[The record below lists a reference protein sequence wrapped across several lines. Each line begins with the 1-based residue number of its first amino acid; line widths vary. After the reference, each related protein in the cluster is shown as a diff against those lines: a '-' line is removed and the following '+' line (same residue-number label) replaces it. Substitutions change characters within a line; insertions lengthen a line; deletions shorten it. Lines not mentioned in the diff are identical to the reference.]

1 MKTVATTVVILL
13 LLSGAALL
21 GYARWTRGLEE
32 ADAALAAGQF
42 EQAIAGYD
50 KADARFERT
59 PAAKQL
65 FRREYA
71 RASRNRLWALYQMKR
86 YDDTIAAAERAPAE
100 ANPFF
105 WSGCAFFIKARAEE
119 KPEARIGWLAR
130 AEEQFRKA
138 VDATPD
144 DWDTKFNFELTTRLL
159 AELRKQPK
167 TPPTQL
173 MQLLR
178 PPTTGSKV
186 QRRVG

>member
-1 MKTVATTVVILL
+1 MKTLAVAVVILML
-13 LLSGAALL
+13 IAGGTLIA
-21 GYARWTRGLEE
+21 YARWTGGLDE
-32 ADAALAAGQF
+32 ADAALAAGNL
-42 EQAIAGYD
+42 EQAIAAYD
-50 KADARFERT
+50 RVESRFEQT

-65 FRREYA
+65 FRREHA
-71 RASRNRLWALYQMKR
+71 RATRNRLWALYEMKR

-100 ANPFF
+100 AGPFF
-105 WSGCAFFIKARAEE
+105 WSGCAFFIKARLEE

-138 VDATPD
+138 VDASPD
-144 DWDTKFNFELTTRLL
+144 DWDTKFNYELTTRLL

-167 TPPTQL
+167 TPPKQL

>member
-1 MKTVATTVVILL
+1 MKALGTAVVVLMLL
-13 LLSGAALL
+13 AGVALL
-21 GYARWTRGLEE
+21 GYARWTRGIDE
-32 ADAALAAGQF
+32 ADAALSAGRL
-42 EQAIAGYD
+42 EEAIAAYD
-50 KADARFERT
+50 KVDARFERT

-65 FRREYA
+65 FGREYA
-71 RASRNRLWALYQMKR
+71 RVSANRLWALYEMKR
-86 YDDTIAAAERAPAE
+86 YDDAIAAAERAPAE
-100 ANPFF
+100 AGPFF
-105 WSGCAFFIKARAEE
+105 WSGCAFFIKARLEE

-138 VDATPD
+138 VDAAPD

-167 TPPTQL
+167 TPPSQL